1 MPCSAVEIDQTVGC
15 YRRYGRAR
23 LTPVKLDGKVAVVT
37 GGGSGMGYATAH
49 RLARSGVRVVIADL
63 DEAAGRAAAR
73 DVGGSCVPMD
83 VSKPGDWTRLMEE
96 LEREHGGVD
105 IAHLNAGVGTIGGP
119 PERRWDGDIATL
131 TDEQYRRAMGAN
143 IDGVVFGMRA
153 VVPSMRRRGGGAIV
167 ATVSLAGLMAWP
179 PDSIYTASKHAA
191 VGFVR
196 SAAPP
201 LEADHITV
209 NAVCPGMVD
218 TPLVPAMFG
227 TDATERLGAAGFP
240 LLSPDDVAVAVVD
253 LMMGSATGNIVV
265 LQPGRE
271 PEPFRFGRVPGPRS
285 TNGTSIRPPAEMGSG
300 Q

>member
-1 MPCSAVEIDQTVGC
+1 M
-15 YRRYGRAR
+15 
-23 LTPVKLDGKVAVVT
+23 KLDEKVAVVT
-37 GGGSGMGYATAH
+37 GGGSGMGRATAH
-49 RLARSGVRVVIADL
+49 QLAGAGVRVVIADL
-63 DEAAGRAAAR
+63 DEDAGRATAA
-73 DVGGSCVPMD
+73 DIDGSYVPMD
-83 VSKPGDWTRLMEE
+83 VSKPSDWARLMNEV
-96 LEREHGGVD
+96 ERDHGGVD

-131 TDEQYRRAMGAN
+131 TDAQYGRAMGAN

-191 VGFVR
+191 IGLVR
-196 SAAPP
+196 SVAPS
-201 LEADHITV
+201 LEADRITV

-227 TDATERLGAAGFP
+227 SDATERLGAAGFP
-240 LLSPDDVAVAVVD
+240 LLSPDDIASAVLD
-253 LMMGSATGNIVV
+253 LIVGDTTGAIVV

-271 PEPFRFGRVPGPRS
+271 PEPFHFGRVPGPRS
-285 TNGTSIRPPAEMGSG
+285 ATGTTIRPPAEMASG